1 MVGTCGDCE
10 PLFMGAEE
18 QQWMMRREILLLELP
33 SRHDDIMII
42 LGERCVLLST
52 PLLFVP

>member
-1 MVGTCGDCE
+1 VVGTCGDCE